1 MVDHSHTQIELT
13 DRQRAVFSALLQEY
27 VTTARAV
34 ASRTLVKRLDLD
46 LSPATIRNVMADLE
60 EMGLLASPHTS
71 AGRVPTTL
79 GYGVYVDS
87 LMEPV
92 DLSRE
97 HQQRIRTALE
107 EGEIGGVG
115 QLLEKANEALAHTSA
130 LISVVLAP
138 RLASGILHKIDLV
151 RIATGRLMV
160 VLTIRGGF
168 VRTILLKVESP
179 LRDDEIEPANR
190 LLNERLSGLRL
201 SEVKRSIDERLR
213 GRRESRSPLMK
224 LVVNSAEM
232 IFSDKG
238 GETVHV
244 GGTPNVMTHPEFS
257 DIERMRGVIE
267 VLEDRDVILHILE
280 GGEHETKQGV
290 RIAIGEE
297 IQPVIL
303 QGCSVLATAY
313 AVGDNEGAIGIIGP
327 KRMDYARLVPLVNF
341 AASALKNRLDG

>member
-1 MVDHSHTQIELT
+1 MADHSHAQVELN

-34 ASRTLVKRLDLD
+34 ASRTLAKRLDLD

-60 EMGLLASPHTS
+60 EMGLLVSPHTS
-71 AGRVPTTL
+71 AGRVPTTY

-92 DLSRE
+92 DLSAE
-97 HQQRIRTALE
+97 HQQRFHSALE
-107 EGEIGGVG
+107 EAAIGGVT

-138 RLASGILHKIDLV
+138 KLASGILHKIDLV

-168 VRTILLKVESP
+168 VRTILLKVEAS
-179 LRDDEIEPANR
+179 LRDEEIEPANR

-213 GRRESRSPLMK
+213 GRRESNSPIMK

-232 IFSDKG
+232 IFSDRG
-238 GETVHV
+238 GEKVHV
-244 GGTPNVMTHPEFS
+244 GGTPNVLVHPEFS
-257 DIERMRGVIE
+257 DLEQMKGVIE
-267 VLEDRDVILHILE
+267 VLEDRDVILHVL
-280 GGEHETKQGV
+280 GSGEHETDDGV
-290 RIAIGEE
+290 RISIGEE
-297 IQPVIL
+297 IQPEML
-303 QGCSVLATAY
+303 RGCSILATTY
-313 AVGDNEGAIGIIGP
+313 SVGDSEGSLGIIGP
-327 KRMDYARLVPLVNF
+327 TRMDYARLVPLVNF
-341 AASALKNRLDG
+341 AASALHSRLDG